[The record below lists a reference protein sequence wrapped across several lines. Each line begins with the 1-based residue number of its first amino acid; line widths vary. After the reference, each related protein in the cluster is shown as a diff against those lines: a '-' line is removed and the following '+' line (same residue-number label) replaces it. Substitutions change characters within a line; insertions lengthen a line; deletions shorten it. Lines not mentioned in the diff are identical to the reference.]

1 MAVKDILLT
10 LTSYPDPTPVSV
22 IGKAVSLA
30 TALGTHVA
38 AISCEAHVEVPGT
51 FLSFGMVEGIV
62 ASEAHKSRAS
72 AHAQLEAFAAA
83 AQKAGLLHETVHERC
98 RSSDVADRLVEYA
111 RLRDLTIVP
120 APASYVQWDA
130 EAVIFRSGRPVL
142 VLPETPPSKQ
152 FSLDTAMVAW
162 DFSRAAARAVADAI
176 PLLEKAE
183 RVHVVTVTNEK
194 GIDFRHSSEEIAKN
208 LARHGINVVLDK
220 VDAGGRPIGKVLRT
234 RLAAC
239 NADLLVM
246 GAYGRGQVLSFLG
259 MGGATG
265 KVISSCRVPLLM
277 AH

>member
-1 MAVKDILLT
+1 MTIKDILLT
-10 LTSYPDPTPVSV
+10 FTSYPDPTPVTV
-22 IGKAVSLA
+22 IGDAIALA
-30 TALGTHVA
+30 SVLDAHVA

-62 ASEAHKSRAS
+62 AGEAHKSRAN
-72 AHAQLEAFAAA
+72 AQAQLEAFAAA

-98 RSSDVADRLVEYA
+98 RSSDVPDRLVQYA

-120 APASYVQWDA
+120 APESWVQWDA

-142 VLPETPPSKQ
+142 VLPETPPSKA
-152 FSLDTAMVAW
+152 FSLDTAVVAW

-176 PLLEKAE
+176 PLLEKAK

-208 LARHGINVVLDK
+208 LARHGIDVVLDK
-220 VDAGGRPIGKVLRT
+220 VDAAGRPIGKVIRA

-239 NADLLVM
+239 DADLLVM
-246 GAYGRGQVLSFLG
+246 GAYGHSRFREFVL
-259 MGGATG
+259 GGATQD
-265 KVISSCRVPLLM
+265 ILSSPPLPVLFS
-277 AH
+277 H